1 VRPSLP
7 CVWSSLCRAFSR
19 TYTAEAH
26 GKEWLHGSA
35 CFSGSE
41 QCEPPA
47 ILPKLGDPPSCSV
60 RLTPDSSLFLT
71 NTAQEITVEN
81 RT

>member
-1 VRPSLP
+1 
-7 CVWSSLCRAFSR
+7 
-19 TYTAEAH
+19 
-26 GKEWLHGSA
+26 
-35 CFSGSE
+35 
-41 QCEPPA
+41 
-47 ILPKLGDPPSCSV
+47 LPKLGDPPSCSV